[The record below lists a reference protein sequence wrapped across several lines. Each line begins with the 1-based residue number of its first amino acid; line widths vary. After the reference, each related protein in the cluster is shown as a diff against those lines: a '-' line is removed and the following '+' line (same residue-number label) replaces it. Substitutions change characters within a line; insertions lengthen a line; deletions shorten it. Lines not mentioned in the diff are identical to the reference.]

1 MITNIIVA
9 DSSYELWSIGA
20 IKGDAGSL
28 DHGSY
33 HINMYRVCQGDFNM
47 LLVGPGSTLNPK
59 P

>member
-1 MITNIIVA
+1 MITSITVA
-9 DSSYELWSIGA
+9 DSSYELYSTRV

-47 LLVGPGSTLNPK
+47 QLVGPGST
-59 P
+59 